1 MTFMSIKRKKALIY
15 QENPKNNFFF
25 NIPTNSRVLL
35 LNFNNVV
42 IDCSLIGDADCYS
55 ETERL
60 STVSSLHHERNIHRE
75 VPYKMVDKPQRSP
88 TKTSTKLIDT

>member
-1 MTFMSIKRKKALIY
+1 MSIKRKKALIY
-15 QENPKNNFFF
+15 QGNTKKQCFFF

-55 ETERL
+55 ETKRL
-60 STVSSLHHERNIHRE
+60 STVSSLHHERNIHKE
-75 VPYKMVDKPQRSP
+75 VPYKMVDKSQRSP
-88 TKTSTKLIDT
+88 TKISTKLIDT